1 MSAQNRQM
9 LRETIYNLRYD
20 MDCIGHADEFW
31 SELNALTDSE
41 LEEVL
46 NDILSNE

>member
-9 LRETIYNLRYD
+9 LRETIFNLSYD
-20 MDCIGHADEFW
+20 MDNIGHSYEFW
-31 SELNALTDSE
+31 AELNALTDSE